1 MHAAA
6 DLPSRTALIWTAVRV
21 MLLCAAGRA
30 LGAPAALT
38 YSGEVA
44 PILERHCVSCHRAG
58 ASAAATPLGTYEQV
72 RDRSA
77 SILAQLDSGAMPP
90 WPIDAAHSA
99 PMSND
104 PRPSQAEVDTL
115 RAWVAA
121 GTLRGVAAA
130 PAPQPALT
138 ARQAQAWGDP
148 EHRLPDAIVMLPSI
162 PVPAQGELPYY
173 RLLVKVT
180 LPEDHWISALQA
192 LPGDPA
198 VVHHMGITEVRL
210 PPGIGPQ
217 QVRELDQVATRMGM
231 ASRSLVTEE
240 PAIADAELFG
250 NYDMLAAFTPGEG
263 FESFPPGTG
272 KLLKAGDNYY
282 INFNIHYTTTGTAT
296 SDQSRLGLWFLKSP
310 PARQLFRTPSAGR
323 TILAEGRELFPDDAG
338 SKAEGTDVAIPP
350 IPPYAD
356 HYELVGITAYDRPVT
371 LYSFQ
376 PHAHLRAKDFRYDLI
391 YPDGHTH
398 TILSIPRY
406 DYHWQLSYELAT
418 PVELPAGSKLVVT
431 AHYDN
436 SAANAHLREF
446 SLQDPA
452 ARCGPD
458 KYAFFRSQNQTWDE
472 MFSPIVQYA
481 VHPAEGNKAHLSTV
495 AVQGCLTNVG
505 SSSWALVAASSLN
518 PVQSPTISR
527 AELAAVPPATTHS
540 RYGLIGLDAFRPQ
553 SYAGRRVLVKGI
565 KIPDGHAPSINVTAL
580 QDLGGSCEP

>member
-1 MHAAA
+1 M
-6 DLPSRTALIWTAVRV
+6 SSMRGSALWIIVPA
-21 MLLCAAGRA
+21 MCACSGERA
-30 LGAPAALT
+30 LGAQAVT
-38 YSGEVA
+38 YSGEIA
-44 PILERHCVSCHRAG
+44 PILEARCVVCHRAG
-58 ASAAATPLGTYEQV
+58 ASAAAVPLSTYGEV

-77 SILAQLDSGAMPP
+77 SILAQVEDGAMPP

-104 PRPSQAEVDTL
+104 PRPSRAELNTL

-121 GTLRGVAAA
+121 GAPRGAAA
-130 PAPQPALT
+130 ATPALQPTIT
-138 ARQAQAWGDP
+138 AQQAQAWGDP
-148 EHRLPDAIVMLPSI
+148 EHHLPDAIVMLPSI

-180 LPEDHWISALQA
+180 LPEDHWIRALQA
-192 LPGDPA
+192 LPGDPS

-210 PPGIGPQ
+210 PPGVGPQ
-217 QVRELDQVATRMGM
+217 QIRELDQAATKMGL
-231 ASRSLVTEE
+231 SRSLVTQE
-240 PAIADAELFG
+240 PAIVDGSLFG

-263 FESFPPGTG
+263 FESFPPETG

-296 SDQSRLGLWFLKSP
+296 SDQSRLGLWFLKSA
-310 PARQLFRTPSAGR
+310 PARQLFRTPSAGQ
-323 TILAEGRELFPDDAG
+323 TILADGHELFPDDPG

-376 PHAHLRAKDFRYDLI
+376 PHAHLRAKDFRYELV
-391 YPDGHTH
+391 YPDGHSQ

-418 PVELPAGSKLVVT
+418 PVEVPAGAKLVVT

-436 SAANAHLREF
+436 SPANQHLREF

-481 VHPAEGNKAHLSTV
+481 VHAGGSEDAHLPMV
-495 AVQGCLTNVG
+495 AVQGCLTNVR
-505 SSSWALVAASSLN
+505 ASTWTLMGASKAESA
-518 PVQSPTISR
+518 QSPTITR
-527 AELAAVPPATTHS
+527 AELAATAHSIGPS
-540 RYGLIGLDAFRPQ
+540 RYGLIGLDAFGPQ
-553 SYAGRRVLVKGI
+553 SFAGKRVLIKGIEIAGRRM
-565 KIPDGHAPSINVTAL
+565 PAINVTAL
-580 QDLGGSCEP
+580 QDLGDACGP

>member
-1 MHAAA
+1 MRAT
-6 DLPSRTALIWTAVRV
+6 SIWIVAPAT
-21 MLLCAAGRA
+21 LLCAGARA
-30 LGAPAALT
+30 LGAQPVT
-38 YSGEVA
+38 YSGQVA
-44 PILERHCVSCHRAG
+44 PILEAHCVSCHRAG
-58 ASAAATPLGTYEQV
+58 ANAAAVALGTYEQV

-77 SILAQLDSGAMPP
+77 SILSQVDSGTMPP

-104 PRPSQAEVDTL
+104 PRPSHAEVDTL
-115 RAWVAA
+115 RAWVATGMA
-121 GTLRGVAAA
+121 PGAAAA
-130 PAPQPALT
+130 PAAQRSAAVL
-138 ARQAQAWGDP
+138 QAQAWAQP
-148 EHRLPDAIVMLPSI
+148 EHHVPDAIVALPSI

-180 LPEDHWISALQA
+180 LPEDHWIGALQA

-198 VVHHMGITEVRL
+198 VVHHMGITEIRL
-210 PPGIGPQ
+210 PQGVGPQ
-217 QVRELDQVATRMGM
+217 QIRELDQVATKMGLP
-231 ASRSLVTEE
+231 SRSLVTEE
-240 PAIADAELFG
+240 PAIVDAALFG

-296 SDQSRLGLWFLKSP
+296 SDRSRLGLWFLKSA

-323 TILAEGRELFPDDAG
+323 TILAEGHELFPDDPG

-356 HYELVGITAYDRPVT
+356 HYELVGITAYDRAVT

-376 PHAHLRAKDFRYDLI
+376 PHAHLRAKDFRYDLV
-391 YPDGHTH
+391 YPDGHTQ

-418 PVELPAGSKLVVT
+418 PVELPAGAKLVVT

-481 VHPAEGNKAHLSTV
+481 VHTGGSDRTHLPTV
-495 AVQGCLTNVG
+495 AVQGCLTTVRA
-505 SSSWALVAASSLN
+505 SSWALIGASQAT
-518 PVQSPTISR
+518 PTQSPTISR
-527 AELAAVPPATTHS
+527 AELAATAPAAGRS
-540 RYGLIGLDAFRPQ
+540 RYGLIGLDAFAAQ
-553 SYAGRRVLVKGI
+553 TFAGKRVLVKGI
-565 KIPDGHAPSINVTAL
+565 QIPDRHSSSINVTAL
-580 QDLGGSCEP
+580 QDLGGACEP